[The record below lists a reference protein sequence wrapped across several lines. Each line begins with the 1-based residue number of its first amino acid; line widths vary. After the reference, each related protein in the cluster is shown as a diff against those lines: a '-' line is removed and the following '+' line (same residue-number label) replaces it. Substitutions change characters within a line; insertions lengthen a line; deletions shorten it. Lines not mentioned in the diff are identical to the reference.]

1 MLKYLPL
8 LIIVLGV
15 DLLTYPIIN
24 YWIEG
29 LPSLWQTVF
38 TVVHYLVPLAL
49 FILLYGNDRFHWRK
63 MNRARFVNIYSTF
76 QLIYICKAISLMIL
90 GIFGLFNLGIDIL
103 KFMDFDLENYG
114 SGRYFIASIAAAVP
128 FILLPYGILVNR
140 HRYQVRN
147 VDVPIENLPETLEGL
162 RIVQISDIHSGSFF
176 DPKGFAKGVAMIN
189 DLKPD
194 LIFFTGDLVNNRAV
208 EFLPFVETFS
218 GLKSTFGV
226 YSVLGNHDYGDYVH
240 WKSREAK
247 IKNLQQLIDIQRSL
261 GWKLLLNEH
270 DVVEIGQAKVAVIGV
285 ENYSAKLRFP
295 KYGDLAK
302 AISEMG
308 TVDLQLLLSHD
319 PSHWQNQIVTDYKH
333 IDITFSGHTHGMQFG
348 IEIGGWQW
356 SPIKYVYEEW
366 AGLYT
371 SGKQFLYVNRGFGVL
386 GYPGRLGILPEITMM
401 TISRA

>member
-29 LPSLWQTVF
+29 LPSLWQTVI

-270 DVVEIGQAKVAVIGV
+270 DVVGIGQAKVAVIGV

-308 TVDLQLLLSHD
+308 KVDLQLLLSHD